1 MIEKTVIDYLAARL
15 LVPVGAQT
23 PPGPPES
30 YVVVERTGGGEKDGL
45 QAAVIAL
52 RCTAGSLFKAIEL
65 CNAAAEVLKT
75 MPENVA
81 NVSSAR
87 RESTYNQTD
96 MRTKS
101 WRYTAIFRVYYME
114 APSQS
119 AAPTAPPGGGSQ
131 DEDGPSGTPAPPEAD
146 GDDVQE
152 GGG

>member
-1 MIEKTVIDYLAARL
+1 MIEKTVIDYLSARL
-15 LVPVGAQT
+15 SVPVGAQT

-52 RCTAGSLFKAIEL
+52 RCTDASLFGAISL
-65 CNAAAEVLKT
+65 CTVVADALKT
-75 MPENVA
+75 MPAHVA

-96 MRTKS
+96 LRTKS
-101 WRYTAIFRVYYME
+101 WRYTTIFRVYYTE
-114 APSQS
+114 NGGAGGASPS
-119 AAPTAPPGGGSQ
+119 PTES
-131 DEDGPSGTPAPPEAD
+131 DEDDGGLPGTPVSAEAD
-146 GDDVQE
+146 GNEVQE